1 MTAYLLRRLGTSI
14 IVLIGISIFIF
25 LLLHAI
31 YPSPA
36 RDVLGLRANNAQI
49 AAWNKDNGFDRPVIA
64 QYLSYMNA
72 LLHGNLGYSYAN
84 NQTVA
89 SLFQERL
96 ARSIYLSG
104 MALLIAILIALPL
117 GIFQAVKRNS
127 LGDNIAT
134 SAAFILYSMPVFAL
148 GLILIQVFAI
158 SFPLFSF
165 EASQSTSIWTVI
177 GDWRAMLLPILT
189 LALISVA
196 LFSRYMRSSSI
207 DVLAQDYIKVA
218 RAKGLPERLV
228 LTRHMVR
235 NASLPMVTLIGLSL
249 PALLAGNLIVEY
261 LFNYQ
266 GLGLLFY
273 SCLGKA
279 DYPVLLAYTLI
290 GAVQSGWRLA
300 VREFS
305 SNRLAVVGVGIL
317 VFFIV
322 FCFIG
327 PIFYHGNVENTDLIN
342 AHNPPGAGAPL
353 GTDVNG
359 LDILGQLMKGGQAAL
374 EIGFFAAF
382 VAITI
387 GALVGAVA
395 GLAGGV
401 VDTTLMRITDV
412 FLSVPF
418 LFVVLILAIR
428 YGASVLSLSLVIGGF
443 SWQVPARLVRGEVL
457 TIRERDF
464 VLAARAAGSGPWRLI
479 GRHLLPNALGVMIVN
494 VTFQVA
500 DAILAVAYVGF
511 LGFGLHYPNIDWGDM
526 LSDGT
531 GYLTD
536 GYWWLIWPVLTCIVL
551 TVMALN
557 FIGDALRDSL
567 DVRLR
572 RR

>member
-228 LTRHMVR
+228 VMRHMVR

-266 GLGLLFY
+266 GLGLLFFE
-273 SCLGKA
+273 SLQKV
-279 DYPVLLAYTLI
+279 DYPVMLAYTLAGAILVVI
-290 GAVQSGWRLA
+290 GNLIADIALTIADPRIRLA
-300 VREFS
+300 
-305 SNRLAVVGVGIL
+305 
-317 VFFIV
+317 
-322 FCFIG
+322 
-327 PIFYHGNVENTDLIN
+327 
-342 AHNPPGAGAPL
+342 
-353 GTDVNG
+353 
-359 LDILGQLMKGGQAAL
+359 
-374 EIGFFAAF
+374 
-382 VAITI
+382 
-387 GALVGAVA
+387 
-395 GLAGGV
+395 
-401 VDTTLMRITDV
+401 
-412 FLSVPF
+412 
-418 LFVVLILAIR
+418 
-428 YGASVLSLSLVIGGF
+428 
-443 SWQVPARLVRGEVL
+443 
-457 TIRERDF
+457 
-464 VLAARAAGSGPWRLI
+464 
-479 GRHLLPNALGVMIVN
+479 
-494 VTFQVA
+494 
-500 DAILAVAYVGF
+500 
-511 LGFGLHYPNIDWGDM
+511 
-526 LSDGT
+526 
-531 GYLTD
+531 
-536 GYWWLIWPVLTCIVL
+536 
-551 TVMALN
+551 
-557 FIGDALRDSL
+557 
-567 DVRLR
+567 
-572 RR
+572 